1 MLHYS
6 RLISNEAQRQEHLR
20 IAIEDFKDSIQAH
33 KEVKSLTSREQFF
46 VFVCAVY
53 KLSIAYQEMAEQGCI
68 QQGKY
73 IGKISMLLYEHYC
86 SFTGVIL
93 LDEEITRLITH
104 CLNILQLNQF
114 CGEGPSST
122 EGLTEVVDD
131 RRPSNSLGVVS
142 SGTDK
147 DLPHTERLAVLHDG
161 SSLVMEKLDV
171 KTTCSSW
178 EMSIADCPVNGEQA
192 SVDDVNE
199 EFAFVIN
206 HEVVLRVRSEGQS
219 VTDKLKE
226 TRERMTSDSTEV
238 LSALITSSS
247 LSVSS
252 DESQREKNRSDSGLT
267 VDRFCGTAVT
277 METVDRSVVTQNL
290 EQETVPLLCDRFLPP
305 KAATIQPQLHSF
317 NLDSSQRVQ
326 GSVT

>member
-33 KEVKSLTSREQFF
+33 KEVQSLTSREQFF

-53 KLSIAYQEMAEQGCI
+53 KLSIAYQEMAEQGYI

-93 LDEEITRLITH
+93 LDEEITKLITH

-114 CGEGPSST
+114 CDEGPSNT

-147 DLPHTERLAVLHDG
+147 DLPHTERLTVLHDG
-161 SSLVMEKLDV
+161 SSLVMDV

-178 EMSIADCPVNGEQA
+178 EMSIAERPVNGVQT

-199 EFAFVIN
+199 EFAFAN

-247 LSVSS
+247 LYVSS

-267 VDRFCGTAVT
+267 VDRYCGTAVT

-305 KAATIQPQLHSF
+305 KAATIQLQLHSF